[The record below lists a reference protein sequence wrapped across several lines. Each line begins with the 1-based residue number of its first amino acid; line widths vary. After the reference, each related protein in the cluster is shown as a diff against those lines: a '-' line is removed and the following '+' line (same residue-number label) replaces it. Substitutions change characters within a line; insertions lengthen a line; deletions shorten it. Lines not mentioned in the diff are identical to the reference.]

1 MRDREKRVGDIAKC
15 DVAREESRPSG
26 HDVRFEPRS
35 ADHVAVNTR
44 EREQVVSDLH
54 EGRAFDLVDDDGCV
68 LLNTPIRVGRTND
81 DELTLGITR
90 RLGERA
96 IPGALMTARGT
107 GFTRGTRNGLLH
119 GVS

>member
-1 MRDREKRVGDIAKC
+1 MGDIAKC

-54 EGRAFDLVDDDGCV
+54 EGCAFGLIDDDGRV
-68 LLNTPIRVGRTND
+68 LVDTSVRVGRTND
-81 DELTLGITR
+81 DELTLGIAR
-90 RLGERA
+90 GLGERS